1 MSSAI
6 RQHAQMNPMIR
17 YFIPM
22 EDISGVAILSGNST
36 KSLMTESDFLAAT
49 EYESY
54 TDVSQGQLLKDLGR
68 AVTIY
73 DATTGAH
80 LELWRLVQKVQG
92 ALTEGVD
99 GDVTNGYYTFY
110 IKVWDATGSVNLASR
125 TG

>member
-1 MSSAI
+1 MSSTL
-6 RQHAQMNPMIR
+6 RQPAQMNPMIR

-22 EDISGVAILSGNST
+22 EDISGVAIQSSYT
-36 KSLMTESDFLAAT
+36 TQSLMTVSDFLAAT

-80 LELWRLVQKVQG
+80 LELWRLVQKVQS
-92 ALTEGVD
+92 ATTEGVD
-99 GDVTNGYYTFY
+99 GNLTNGYYTFY

>member
-49 EYESY
+49 EYETY

-68 AVTIY
+68 VVTIY
-73 DATTGAH
+73 DAATGAH
-80 LELWRLVQKVQG
+80 LAIWRLVQKVQS
-92 ALTEGVD
+92 ATTEGVD
-99 GDVTNGYYTFY
+99 GDLTTGYYTFY
-110 IKVWDATGSVNLASR
+110 IKVWDATGTVNLAAR

>member
-1 MSSAI
+1 MSSTL

-22 EDISGVAILSGNST
+22 EDISGVAIQAGYST
-36 KSLMTESDFLAAT
+36 QSLMTASDFAT
-49 EYESY
+49 ATDYEVY

-73 DATTGAH
+73 DAPTGAH

-110 IKVWDATGSVNLASR
+110 IKVWDATGSVNLAAR

>member
-6 RQHAQMNPMIR
+6 RQYAQMNPMIR

-22 EDISGVAILSGNST
+22 EDISGVAIQSGYT
-36 KSLMTESDFLAAT
+36 TQSLMTVSDFAAAT
-49 EYESY
+49 SYETF

-73 DATTGAH
+73 DAATGAH
-80 LELWRLVQKVQG
+80 LELWRLVQKVQS
-92 ALTEGVD
+92 ATTEGVD
-99 GDVTNGYYTFY
+99 GDLTTGYYTFY
-110 IKVWDATGSVNLASR
+110 IKVWDATGAVNLASR

>member
-22 EDISGVAILSGNST
+22 EDISGVAIKSSYT
-36 KSLMTESDFLAAT
+36 TQSLMTVSDFAT
-49 EYESY
+49 ATDPESY

-80 LELWRLVQKVQG
+80 LELWRLVQKVQS
-92 ALTEGVD
+92 ATTEGVD
-99 GDVTNGYYTFY
+99 GNLANGYYTFY